1 MSGLILIYH
10 TFCFHYVFMT
20 GFPISR
26 LSSFLGTMRSEQ
38 SRLHFCCT
46 VINTLA
52 LPVARTHPRT
62 RTYCYPSTVNLQLAW
77 WCLPPICTSGFLLY
91 TQAFLLQAWNSVGFT
106 QWLNRYSKQVKL
118 AEVGVNGVVI
128 FAWDQQE
135 PSLTTRLTQ
144 LYVENCTLFIVRLL
158 NGFSTSLIK
167 LLSCRCLHGL
177 IFQLNH
183 DPQSSQM
190 QRVFLPVCSWN
201 VH

>member
-26 LSSFLGTMRSEQ
+26 LSSFLGTMKSEQ

-52 LPVARTHPRT
+52 LPVGQNTSQNQDILLSQHRQPATGLMASSSNMYQRLLALHP
-62 RTYCYPSTVNLQLAW
+62 
-77 WCLPPICTSGFLLY
+77 GFPVAGMKFCWIY
-91 TQAFLLQAWNSVGFT
+91 SVA
-106 QWLNRYSKQVKL
+106 KQVKL

-128 FAWDQQE
+128 FAWNQQE
-135 PSLTTRLTQ
+135 PSLTTRPTQ

-158 NGFSTSLIK
+158 NGSSTSLIK
-167 LLSCRCLHGL
+167 LLSCRFLHGL

-183 DPQSSQM
+183 YPQSSQM